1 VDEHVRSGLEESDE
15 LAGLYM
21 DVHMRRAVIAAL
33 RSRLIDVL
41 VEDLELIASGISHD
55 EWWGRIEYLPLR

>member
-1 VDEHVRSGLEESDE
+1 
-15 LAGLYM
+15 M

-41 VEDLELIASGISHD
+41 VEDLELIASAISHD